1 MDFHILMGINIIMK
15 KVKRGVNMRTNF
27 DKELDLLN
35 KELIKM
41 GSLVEDRIKGSV
53 KALINRDENL
63 AKNIIEGDMEVDNM
77 ERDIESKCLKLILR
91 QQPVARDLRLISS
104 ILKMITDLERIGDH
118 AQDISEISLL
128 ISREKYIKELT
139 HIPQMAEATIY
150 MVKKSI
156 DAFVN
161 HDMDLAYEVIKF
173 DDKVDHLFDIIKD
186 ELILLI
192 REDVNNGEQA
202 INFLMIA
209 KYFERIGDHAENIAE
224 WVVYSITGEH
234 VN

>member
-1 MDFHILMGINIIMK
+1 MGINTNIK

-41 GSLVEDRIKGSV
+41 GSLVEDKIKAAV
-53 KALINRDENL
+53 KALINRDANL
-63 AKNIIEGDMEVDNM
+63 AKNIIERDIEVDNM

-91 QQPVARDLRLISS
+91 QQPVAGDLRLISS

-128 ISREKYIKELT
+128 ILNEKYIKELT
-139 HIPQMAEATIY
+139 HIPQMAEVVIY
-150 MVKKSI
+150 MVKRSI

-161 HDMDLAYEVIKF
+161 HDMDLAHEVIKL
-173 DDKVDHLFDIIKD
+173 DDKVDYLFDIIKD

-192 REDVNNGEQA
+192 REDADNGEQA

-224 WVVYSITGEH
+224 WVVFSITGEH

>member
-1 MDFHILMGINIIMK
+1 MGINTNIK

-41 GSLVEDRIKGSV
+41 GSLVEDKIKGAV
-53 KALINRDENL
+53 EALINRDANL
-63 AKNIIEGDMEVDNM
+63 AKNIIERDIEVDNM

-91 QQPVARDLRLISS
+91 QQPVAGDLRLISS

-128 ISREKYIKELT
+128 ILNEKYIKELT
-139 HIPQMAEATIY
+139 HIPQMAEVVTY
-150 MVKKSI
+150 MVKRSI

-161 HDMDLAYEVIKF
+161 HDMDLAHEVIKL
-173 DDKVDHLFDIIKD
+173 DDKVDYLFDIIKD

-192 REDVNNGEQA
+192 REDADNGEQA

-224 WVVYSITGEH
+224 WVVFSITGEH

>member
-1 MDFHILMGINIIMK
+1 MGINTNIK

-41 GSLVEDRIKGSV
+41 GSLVEDKIKAAV
-53 KALINRDENL
+53 EALINRDANL
-63 AKNIIEGDMEVDNM
+63 AKNIIERDIEVDNM

-91 QQPVARDLRLISS
+91 QQPVAGDLRLISS

-128 ISREKYIKELT
+128 ILNEKYIKELT
-139 HIPQMAEATIY
+139 HITQMAEVVIY
-150 MVKKSI
+150 MVKRSI

-161 HDMDLAYEVIKF
+161 HDMDLAHEVIKL
-173 DDKVDHLFDIIKD
+173 DDKVDYLFDIIKD

-192 REDVNNGEQA
+192 REDADNGEQA

-224 WVVYSITGEH
+224 WVVFSITGEH

>member
-1 MDFHILMGINIIMK
+1 
-15 KVKRGVNMRTNF
+15 
-27 DKELDLLN
+27 
-35 KELIKM
+35 
-41 GSLVEDRIKGSV
+41 
-53 KALINRDENL
+53 
-63 AKNIIEGDMEVDNM
+63 
-77 ERDIESKCLKLILR
+77 
-91 QQPVARDLRLISS
+91 
-104 ILKMITDLERIGDH
+104 
-118 AQDISEISLL
+118 
-128 ISREKYIKELT
+128 
-139 HIPQMAEATIY
+139 

-161 HDMDLAYEVIKF
+161 HDIDLAYEVIKF

-186 ELILLI
+186 ELIILI

-224 WVVYSITGEH
+224 WVGYSITGEH

>member
-1 MDFHILMGINIIMK
+1 
-15 KVKRGVNMRTNF
+15 MRTNF

-41 GSLVEDRIKGSV
+41 GSLVENRIESTIKS
-53 KALINRDENL
+53 LINRDSNL
-63 AKNIIEGDMEVDNM
+63 AENIIEGDIEVDNM

-118 AQDISEISLL
+118 ARDISEISLL
-128 ISREKYIKELT
+128 LSNRKYIKELT
-139 HIPQMAEATIY
+139 HIPQMAEATMF
-150 MVKKSI
+150 MVKNSI

-161 HDMDLAYEVIKF
+161 HDINLANEVIDF
-173 DDKVDHLFDIIKD
+173 DNKVDHLFDIIKD

-192 REDVNNGEQA
+192 REDINTGEQA

-224 WVVYSITGEH
+224 WVIFSITGEH